1 MLVKVLYCFMETVS
15 NSLKRDAS
23 VKNVRNIVEDSIAR
37 SFAEALG
44 VETVQGPSAEALTDL
59 ITKEV
64 VTQAGSKRPV
74 QPKPTNSMIRLVCRM
89 LKKFAGKMCCCSKKQ
104 RRHSSVQTSSY
115 HTQAKRNID
124 REPSIT
130 QSVQS
135 VLSVKM
141 NLIIEPIVEDVEKV
155 EYNQLQKQFS
165 RETQTAAEDIAQ
177 SFTEYI
183 SSKDT
188 ESVQSSPKSQQ
199 QEGVRAKICNFFARM
214 FAKASICRIFSQ
226 VKTKY
231 HSEAN
236 VSDDDAV
243 NSLMVDVEPV
253 LQTGG
258 DPLGLIHRLQN
269 MTRDD
274 MLKMTSELSDLLYSH
289 FTGDPVPET
298 LKDVPP
304 GAAGP
309 EIEPSASI
317 YADIRHRVIC
327 FLSLMS
333 WWLENQVS
341 RYSDKVLALME
352 NERSAQAEEDAQRE
366 ATAAA
371 EALQDEAERREVS
384 RTCLR
389 FVVTS
394 LIRKVRKAVKGDRS
408 FFTDLESTIQ
418 RMVDETW
425 AQLKGTEVNII
436 PITVENLDRVVFRDL
451 RKKWDCSWRVLVSME
466 RGDPELLQCVAASCK
481 SHLMKPRSST
491 CC

>member
-1 MLVKVLYCFMETVS
+1 
-15 NSLKRDAS
+15 
-23 VKNVRNIVEDSIAR
+23 
-37 SFAEALG
+37 
-44 VETVQGPSAEALTDL
+44 
-59 ITKEV
+59 
-64 VTQAGSKRPV
+64 
-74 QPKPTNSMIRLVCRM
+74 MIRLVCRM

-124 REPSIT
+124 RETSMA

-183 SSKDT
+183 SSKDA
-188 ESVQSSPKSQQ
+188 ESVQSSPRSQKQ
-199 QEGVRAKICNFFARM
+199 KGVRAKICNFFARM

-243 NSLMVDVEPV
+243 NSLLVDVEPV

-269 MTRDD
+269 LSRDD
-274 MLKMTSELSDLLYSH
+274 MLELTGDLSDLLYSH
-289 FTGDPVPET
+289 VTGDRALESVREGSLGTEESDLHP
-298 LKDVPP
+298 
-304 GAAGP
+304 AA
-309 EIEPSASI
+309 II
-317 YADIRHRVIC
+317 YNDIRNRVVC
-327 FLSLMS
+327 FLSLTG

-341 RYSDKVLALME
+341 RYSEKVLTLME
-352 NERSAQAEEDAQRE
+352 NETTAQIPQVTEPEPEPEREDP
-366 ATAAA
+366 TVAA
-371 EALQDEAERREVS
+371 EAEHRQVS
-384 RTCLR
+384 KTCLR
-389 FVVTS
+389 FVIST
-394 LIRKVRKAVKGDRS
+394 LIRKVRKAVNGDRS

-425 AQLKGTEVNII
+425 AQLKGTDVNILSRNA
-436 PITVENLDRVVFRDL
+436 ENLVKVVFRDIR
-451 RKKWDCSWRVLVSME
+451 RKWGSSWGVLVAIE
-466 RGDPELLQCVAASCK
+466 RGDPELLQYIATSCK
-481 SHLMKPRSST
+481 NHLMKPRSSI